1 MRDSAFVAAN
11 LEVPVNSPKV
21 LKILEQSF
29 PWGRELSA
37 DGVVADILTK
47 RVTKIPARM
56 QPNIQPDR
64 RSRCQECRTSGT
76 GNWEIAVGKYAPVY
90 DAIDVHQAA
99 SFREIRPEPVFAL
112 PKIDQNISDKGVLCA
127 RQRLLIKAER
137 RGICKTRN

>member
-1 MRDSAFVAAN
+1 MRGRAFVALD

-21 LKILEQSF
+21 LEILEQTF

-56 QPNIQPDR
+56 HPNIQPDR
-64 RSRCQECRTSGT
+64 RSRCQECRTGGT
-76 GNWEIAVGKYAPVY
+76 GNWEIAARKRAPVD

-99 SFREIRPEPVFAL
+99 SFRQIRP
-112 PKIDQNISDKGVLCA
+112 
-127 RQRLLIKAER
+127 
-137 RGICKTRN
+137 